1 MKKLIV
7 LIVFIANVFAVQ
19 AQVRFIVQPLFEGVF
34 SQDRVF
40 QFSVINNQTQG
51 NAQGFI
57 SIALTKLN
65 GEPVANYQ
73 SAVISLKPNEVQ
85 NGVAMDWQKSAR
97 FASNEEGKRL
107 RDVGVLPFG
116 HYNMC
121 YMFNNNPNTRLC
133 SEVESQPLTPPQL
146 TYPEDKEIITLLN
159 PVLTWLPPMPLIDV
173 PYNYALKLV
182 ELQPN
187 QTCGQALQQNTP
199 IAQLN
204 NYSNTNYAFDGSNG
218 RDLEFG
224 KTYCWQVGVYNKNI
238 FIANTEIWQFS
249 PKQPYGVQALSTV
262 TVVDNSPFMYLKHGL
277 DGETIKAKP
286 LLKFIYDNVA
296 GLPILKYAIYS
307 PSQLDKKSITQ
318 QQIPINFGPNYLTVD
333 CSTLTGL
340 VANQPYILEV
350 TNDNNST
357 HYCRFI
363 YAK

>member
-1 MKKLIV
+1 MKKLILLLV
-7 LIVFIANVFAVQ
+7 LIANVFAVQ

-57 SIALTKLN
+57 NVALTKLN
-65 GEPVANYQ
+65 GEPIVSYQ
-73 SAVISLKPNEVQ
+73 SAIILLKPSEVQ
-85 NGVAMDWQKSAR
+85 SGAAMDWLKNAQ
-97 FASNEEGKRL
+97 FANNEEGKRL
-107 RDVGVLPFG
+107 RDFGVLPFG
-116 HYNMC
+116 HFNMC
-121 YMFNNNPNTRLC
+121 YMFNNNPNTRFC
-133 SEVESQPLTPPQL
+133 SEVESQPLGPPQL
-146 TYPEDKEIITLLN
+146 TYPEDKEVITLLN
-159 PVLTWLPPMPLIDV
+159 PVLTWLPPMPLLDV

-182 ELQPN
+182 ELQSN
-187 QTCGQALQQNTP
+187 QTCGQALQQNAP

-204 NYSNTNYAFDGSNG
+204 NYGNTNYALDGREG

-224 KTYCWQVGVYNKNI
+224 KTYCWQVGVYNKNV

-249 PKQPYGVQALSTV
+249 PKQPFGVQALSTAA
-262 TVVDNSPFMYLKHGL
+262 VVDNAPFSYLKHGL

-296 GLPILKYAIYS
+296 GLPMLKYAIYS

-333 CSTLTGL
+333 CSTLPSL

-357 HYCRFI
+357 FYCRFI
-363 YAK
+363 YVK